1 MKMHC
6 AMERAPAARVWAV
19 SVRALGLAMLWF
31 GAMRAFPFEAAA
43 LAKTLTGAGLPAL
56 AAQAH
61 WLSPAL
67 GVLEG
72 AIGAVLLIAPA
83 GRWRRDAAFA
93 AMLFWAAGLL
103 GLLSPAAWIHEPPY
117 GGFPV
122 IGSGQTL
129 LKHLGIAGLALGV
142 FAHERG
148 CARGRQRAL
157 WTLWAGQLLVLV
169 WIGLMKFT
177 AVEAEGVAGL
187 MRSSPLFSWLYGP
200 LGVQGASDLIGLIE
214 LFTAALIA
222 AWPWRWQVA
231 RWGLLAAVFTYV
243 LTNTFLLSLPGWQPG
258 YGFPFV
264 GGTGQFL
271 LKDGLLLLG
280 AVALLRAGA
289 ADRRSG
295 SGRAAAAA

>member
-1 MKMHC
+1 MHG
-6 AMERAPAARVWAV
+6 AMERAPLARVWEV
-19 SVRALGLAMLWF
+19 SARILGLLMVWF
-31 GAMRAFPFEAAA
+31 GAMRGFAFEVEA
-43 LAKTLTGAGLPAL
+43 LAKTIAGAGLPAF
-56 AAQAH
+56 AADAA

-67 GVLEG
+67 GALEC
-72 AIGAVLLIAPA
+72 AIGAVLLLAPS
-83 GRWRRDAAFA
+83 GRWRRGAALA
-93 AMLFWAAGLL
+93 AMAFWGAGLL
-103 GLLSPAAWIHEPPY
+103 GLLSPAAWIHEAPY

-148 CARGRQRAL
+148 CARGRERAL

-177 AVEAEGVAGL
+177 HVEAEGVAGL

-200 LGVQGASDLIGLIE
+200 LDVQGASDLIGAVE
-214 LFTAALIA
+214 LATAALIA
-222 AWPWRWQVA
+222 AWPWRPRLA
-231 RWGLLAAVFTYV
+231 RWGLLAAVFTYL

-264 GGTGQFL
+264 GGTAQFL
-271 LKDGLLLLG
+271 LKDVLLLLG

-289 ADRRSG
+289 AAERRTG
-295 SGRAAAAA
+295 SAGAAPAA

>member
-1 MKMHC
+1 MQF
-6 AMERAPAARVWAV
+6 AMERAPAARVWGFSA
-19 SVRALGLAMLWF
+19 RLLGLLMLWF
-31 GAMRAFPFEAAA
+31 GAMRACEFEIQA
-43 LAKTLTGAGLPAL
+43 LGRTLVDLGLPAFAPD
-56 AAQAH
+56 AA

-67 GVLEG
+67 GGLEA
-72 AIGAVLLIAPA
+72 AIGAVLLLTPS
-83 GRWRRDAAFA
+83 GRWRRGAALA
-93 AMLFWAAGLL
+93 AALFWGAGLL
-103 GLLSPAAWIHEPPY
+103 GLLSPAAWISEPPY

-148 CARGRQRAL
+148 CARGRERAL

-177 AVEAEGVAGL
+177 QVEAEGVAGL
-187 MRSSPLFSWLYGP
+187 MRSSPLFAWLYGP
-200 LGVQGASDLIGLIE
+200 LDVQGASNLIGVVELI
-214 LFTAALIA
+214 TAALIA
-222 AWPWRWQVA
+222 FWPWRPQVA
-231 RWGLLAAVFTYV
+231 RWGLLAAVATYL
-243 LTNTFLLSLPGWQPG
+243 LTNSFLLTLPGWQPG

-271 LKDGLLLLG
+271 LKDLPLLLG
-280 AVALLRAGA
+280 ALALIAA

-295 SGRAAAAA
+295 SARGASAP